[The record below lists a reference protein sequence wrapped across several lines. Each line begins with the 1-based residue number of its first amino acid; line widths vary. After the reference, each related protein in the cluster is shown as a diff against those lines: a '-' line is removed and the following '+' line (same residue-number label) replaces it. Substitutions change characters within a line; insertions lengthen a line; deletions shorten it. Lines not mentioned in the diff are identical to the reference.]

1 MSFAQ
6 ACNNGFYYTIQYSVD
21 DYGYRFE
28 INMLVIGC
36 LEFVSCFFTNFFCH
50 KMKRKMWIVILM
62 ILSGSFGLLVEIT
75 DNQLVDIIFLGISRL
90 FNTVGFA
97 LFGLI
102 SS

>member
-1 MSFAQ
+1 
-6 ACNNGFYYTIQYSVD
+6 
-21 DYGYRFE
+21 
-28 INMLVIGC
+28 
-36 LEFVSCFFTNFFCH
+36 
-50 KMKRKMWIVILM
+50 MWIVILM